1 MLRDCL
7 YFYED
12 LWVYDLFVG
21 FGVIVVMDD
30 LVNVVDYLVYVVVF
44 FVYEFCGKC
53 IFCWLGIIRILELL
67 SKFNWNEVIVSDL
80 LWLEKMFI
88 YVMWLLVCGLG

>member
-1 MLRDCL
+1 MLMDCL

-53 IFCWLGIIRILELL
+53 IFC
-67 SKFNWNEVIVSDL
+67 
-80 LWLEKMFI
+80 
-88 YVMWLLVCGLG
+88 